1 MIREQLIAKNTMF
14 LYIRMIIVMIVNLFA
29 VRIVFKA
36 LGTEDYGVYNVVAGV
51 ITMLSCVTTV
61 LMTATQRYYS
71 YSIGEGNAD
80 KLNKIYSASIKICVI
95 GSILIFIIGE
105 TLGLWFVG
113 NYLVIPYTRVY
124 AANWLYQMTIL
135 LFVFNFMQIPF
146 GAAIIAHE
154 KMGFFATISTVETLL
169 KFFAALLLNFI
180 CGDRLVLYGVFL
192 VLISLLL
199 LITYIL
205 FAVRK
210 FPECYY
216 SNFNDKS
223 FFEELL
229 FFAGWNFLG
238 SLAGVGMHYVNTIL
252 VNIFFGPIIN
262 TAQAIAFQ
270 ISSALN
276 TFSGSFIMALRPPMV
291 KLYAEKKCDEL
302 DRIFH
307 ISNKVVFYLMLLICI
322 PLFLEMDTILS
333 LWLGIDNGQTVLF
346 SRLIIVYTIILVM
359 NNPIS
364 IIMQA
369 TGYVKQYFIPVELVT
384 LMCPIITLIF
394 FKLGFPSYYVFIVM
408 ISCVLISH
416 FIRLYILNKYYT
428 SRLMK
433 DYLNFCLKALVITVC
448 VVFLSVFVK
457 VNILSDICRLIAVS
471 LTAVSSILILAYL
484 FALNKQ
490 EKMFIVKNVRNVL
503 RGK

>member
-1 MIREQLIAKNTMF
+1 MIAKNTMF

-29 VRIVFKA
+29 VRIVLKA
-36 LGTEDYGVYNVVAGV
+36 LGTEDYGVYNVVAGI

-71 YSIGEGNAD
+71 YSIGEGNED
-80 KLNKIYSASIKICVI
+80 KLNKIYSASIKICII

-105 TLGLWFVG
+105 TLGLWFVA
-113 NYLVIPYTRVY
+113 NYLVIPYARVY
-124 AANWLYQMTIL
+124 AANWLYHMTIF
-135 LFVFNFMQIPF
+135 LFIFNFMQIPF

-154 KMGFFATISTVETLL
+154 KMGFFATISTIETFL

-180 CGDRLVLYGVFL
+180 CGDRLILYGVFL

-229 FFAGWNFLG
+229 LFAGWNFLG

-262 TAQAIAFQ
+262 TAQAVAFQ

-276 TFSGSFIMALRPPMV
+276 TFSGGFIMALRPPMV
-291 KLYAEKKCDEL
+291 KLYAEKKCAEL

-307 ISNKVVFYLMLLICI
+307 ISNKVVFYLMLLICV
-322 PLFLEMDTILS
+322 PLFLEMETVLS

-346 SRLIIVYTIILVM
+346 SRLIVIYTIILVM

-369 TGYVKQYFIPVELVT
+369 TGYVKQYFIPVESIT

-394 FKLGFPSYYVFIVM
+394 FKLNFPSYYVFIVM

-428 SRLMK
+428 SRLLK
-433 DYLNFCLKALVITVC
+433 DYLSFCLKALVITAC
-448 VVFLSVFVK
+448 VVFLSVFAK
-457 VNILSDICRLIAVS
+457 VNILSDICRLITVL
-471 LTAVSSILILAYL
+471 LTAVSSTLILAYL

-490 EKMFIVKNVRNVL
+490 EKMFIAKNIRNVL
-503 RGK
+503 RRG